1 MANKFYITTPIYYVN
16 AAPHIGHSYTNIAAD
31 SLARFSRKLLGIENV
46 WFLTGTD
53 EHGQKIQ
60 KAADEAKLTTEKFVD
75 KMAEQFKDLWKR
87 LEISND
93 DFIRTT
99 QGRHI
104 KTVQKAL
111 QILYKKGDIYEG
123 KYEGWYCTPCETFW
137 PAGQI
142 SGTPQGDGL
151 ASDSQSHKPEG
162 SGLASDSQS
171 HNLCPDCK
179 RPLEKISETN
189 FFFKLSKYQDWLIK
203 YIKDI
208 ERNPQRIHYIQP
220 ASRRNEVL
228 SFLENNKLEDLCI
241 SRPIERLSWGIP
253 LPFSAKHV
261 SYVWFDA
268 LINYISAVG
277 EFDVQNIYRSVWWQA
292 DVKIM
297 HLVGKDILRHHAIY
311 WPIILEALGIRQPD
325 VIFAHGWWM
334 IDEDKMSKSRGNV
347 VNPVEMADKFGIDV
361 YRYFLLRD
369 VPFGLDG
376 NFSEEAIIKRFNGD
390 LANDLGNL
398 VYRTLTMVE
407 KYYSGK
413 IPQLDINK
421 VKYDSSGENIKDKLN
436 SLHQAVFAPLDWN
449 NDFSLALEKIW
460 EVIGIT
466 NKYVEETKP
475 WSLVKEAKVK
485 QLAEFICLLVQA
497 IRKIGEEVAPFMPK
511 TAESIILQ
519 LGGKE
524 IKKGDPLFPRIE
536 IKKK

>member
-1 MANKFYITTPIYYVN
+1 MLNKFYITTPIYYVN
-16 AAPHIGHSYTNIAAD
+16 ASPHIGHSYTNIAAD
-31 SLARFSRKLLGIENV
+31 TLARYNRNLLGKENV

-53 EHGQKIQ
+53 EHGQKIK
-60 KAADEAKLTTEKFVD
+60 KAADEAKLSPIEFVD
-75 KMAEQFKDLWKR
+75 KVVIQFRDLWAK

-99 QGRHI
+99 QERHI
-104 KTVQKAL
+104 KCVQKAL
-111 QILYKKGDIYEG
+111 SIVYEKGDIYED

-137 PAGQI
+137 PKTQI
-142 SGTPQGDGL
+142 TD
-151 ASDSQSHKPEG
+151 
-162 SGLASDSQS
+162 
-171 HNLCPDCK
+171 NLCPDCK
-179 RPLEKISETN
+179 RALENISETN

-203 YIKDI
+203 YIKD
-208 ERNPQRIHYIQP
+208 PGHLGYIQP

-241 SRPIERLSWGIP
+241 SRPIERLSWGIV

-261 SYVWFDA
+261 TYVWFDA

-277 EFDVQNIYRSVWWQA
+277 EFDSNNIYRSVWWDK
-292 DVKIM
+292 DVQVV

-311 WPIILEALGIRQPD
+311 WPIMLEALGIRQPD
-325 VIFAHGWWM
+325 TIFAHGWWM
-334 IDEDKMSKSRGNV
+334 MNEDKMSKSRGNV
-347 VNPVEMADKFGIDV
+347 VNPLKMVDKFGIDV

-398 VYRTLTMVE
+398 IYRTLTMVE
-407 KYYSGK
+407 KYYSGLIPELDVYK
-413 IPQLDINK
+413 IQ
-421 VKYDSSGENIKDKLN
+421 YDASGQNIKEKLKQ
-436 SLHQAVFAPLDWN
+436 LHQAVHTPLSGN

-475 WSLVKEAKVK
+475 WNLVKEAKEDSLK
-485 QLAEFICLLVQA
+485 AFIRLLVQA
-497 IRKIGEEVAPFMPK
+497 IRVIGQEIAPFMPK
-511 TAESIILQ
+511 TAESISIQ
-519 LGGKE
+519 LGADK
-524 IKKGDPLFPRIE
+524 IKKGSPLFPRIE
-536 IKKK
+536 TKKK